1 MEEQVN
7 LETIGI
13 GTKETVRL
21 KPENVK
27 IVKAVVEEVSEKAK
41 KVVCEV
47 KHPDAEDTI
56 KISSAKVERN
66 GKLEVSGLWFNTDET
81 KEERKEGKIGQIQ
94 KGSVLAM
101 FLNFMQVGNIK
112 GLEEKE
118 CTTVEGDNK
127 YLVFK
132 AY

>member
-1 MEEQVN
+1 MEEQTN
-7 LETIGI
+7 LETVEI
-13 GTKETVRL
+13 GTKESIKL

-27 IVKAVVEEVSEKAK
+27 IVKATVEQISDRAK
-41 KVVCEV
+41 KVVCEC
-47 KHPDAEDTI
+47 KHPDVEDTI
-56 KISSAKVERN
+56 KISSARIEKN

-94 KGSVLAM
+94 KGSALAM
-101 FLNFMQVGNIK
+101 FLNFMQVGNVK
-112 GLEEKE
+112 QLEEKE
-118 CTTVEGDNK
+118 CVTVEDDNG